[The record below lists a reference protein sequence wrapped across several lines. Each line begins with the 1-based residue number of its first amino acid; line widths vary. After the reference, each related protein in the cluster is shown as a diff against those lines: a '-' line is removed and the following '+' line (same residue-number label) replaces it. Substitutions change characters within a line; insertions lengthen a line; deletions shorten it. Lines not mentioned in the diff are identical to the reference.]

1 MQVPALFQDFTSD
14 LQRAEDETVHLT
26 LVIKKSNTD
35 PTRRQRGDYKWGKE
49 PPQLIEHTSKSF
61 SFCIPHL
68 LFIKVKYNNA
78 VFT

>member
-35 PTRRQRGDYKWGKE
+35 PTRRQRGDYK
-49 PPQLIEHTSKSF
+49 
-61 SFCIPHL
+61 
-68 LFIKVKYNNA
+68 
-78 VFT
+78 